1 MNGWTR
7 RGKER
12 SDKGGR
18 GLMKKRARRMMKRGA
33 GCCLWHVTRISS
45 RRNHHVWKGHYLSS
59 GLLSEKTWIL
69 YVFMLW
75 LALQGIQ
82 NWKIYPAPFPMGHLY
97 NKTDIAILRHN
108 MGFTCNRDK
117 KNGVHSHQKS
127 MYLPQNKH
135 FKKSHTDP
143 VNTSQKW
150 RQLNTELTRYMT
162 F

>member
-18 GLMKKRARRMMKRGA
+18 GLMKKRARRMMRRGA

-45 RRNHHVWKGHYLSS
+45 RRNHHVWKGHCLSS
-59 GLLSEKTWIL
+59 SLLSEKIWIL
-69 YVFMLW
+69 YAFMLW

-82 NWKIYPAPFPMGHLY
+82 NWKIYHAPFPMSHLY

-117 KNGVHSHQKS
+117 KKWGTFSSKINVSATEQT
-127 MYLPQNKH
+127 